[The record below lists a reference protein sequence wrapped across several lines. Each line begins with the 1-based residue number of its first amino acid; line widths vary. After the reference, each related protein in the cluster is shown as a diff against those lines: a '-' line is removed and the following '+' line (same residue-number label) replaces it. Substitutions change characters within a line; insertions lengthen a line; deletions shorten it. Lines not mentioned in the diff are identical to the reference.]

1 MAAGGMGMVEAKN
14 AFKPKNP
21 LPTGTRLIQIGGPCL
36 RIGLGGASGSSA
48 GLAGKNIDF
57 SSVQR
62 GNAEMQ
68 RRCQKVIDRCAQM
81 KENPILAIHD
91 VGAGG
96 IGNAFV
102 ELGEMGRQG
111 AEFWLDRAPLG
122 DNSLSAREIWSNEA
136 QERYVLAL
144 SEENYAEFE
153 KICALEGVPLAWMGI
168 ITEGNTFHVKNNND
182 DLIKMEFD
190 DFFFKESPVIETSSK
205 KERNLTSLELTMK
218 TRDAVLS
225 VLAHPTVGD
234 KSFLVTIGDQ
244 TVGGLT
250 TQNQM
255 AGPWRVPV
263 ADVGVQRDGFQE
275 ITGNAMVSGEA
286 LSLMPIDPAASIRM
300 AIAEAL
306 TNLLAADV
314 SDIQNVIFSG
324 NWMAN
329 LKDKAEY
336 IDLRLAVE
344 AASAFCIE
352 LGIAIPT

>member
-1 MAAGGMGMVEAKN
+1 MG
-14 AFKPKNP
+14 
-21 LPTGTRLIQIGGPCL
+21 T
-36 RIGLGGASGSSA
+36 
-48 GLAGKNIDF
+48 
-57 SSVQR
+57 
-62 GNAEMQ
+62 
-68 RRCQKVIDRCAQM
+68 
-81 KENPILAIHD
+81 
-91 VGAGG
+91 
-96 IGNAFV
+96 
-102 ELGEMGRQG
+102 
-111 AEFWLDRAPLG
+111 
-122 DNSLSAREIWSNEA
+122 
-136 QERYVLAL
+136 
-144 SEENYAEFE
+144 
-153 KICALEGVPLAWMGI
+153 
-168 ITEGNTFHVKNNND
+168 ITEGNTFHVKNHD
-182 DLIKMEFD
+182 DDVIRMEFD
-190 DFFFKESPVIETSSK
+190 DFFYKESPVIETTSQ
-205 KERNLTSLELTMK
+205 KERNLTPLELTMK

-225 VLAHPTVGD
+225 VLTNPTVGD

-263 ADVGVQRDGFQE
+263 ADAGVQRDGFQE

-344 AASAFCIE
+344 AASTFCIE